1 MLFNIIV
8 GGNLSTDLLRVL
20 DEGLT
25 FVFLDFTFLSFN
37 LFLFLDLTHVVL
49 TFNTSLL
56 SQIYLLLIELSLSGL
71 LKIGGNTLSLF
82 MLKLLTK
89 TSLSL
94 TLLKGTF
101 GSKSV
106 NFSLS
111 IGSLLLKFSEL
122 LDLTFLLILKSLGFK
137 LSFVLLLVLSTL
149 IGDDGLLLVLFLLST
164 FLLLE

>member
-1 MLFNIIV
+1 M
-8 GGNLSTDLLRVL
+8 L

-25 FVFLDFTFLSFN
+25 FVFLDFTFLGFN

-122 LDLTFLLILKSLGFK
+122 LDLTFLLILESLGFK

-149 IGDDGLLLVLFLLST
+149 IGDYGLLLVFFLLST

>member
-8 GGNLSTDLLRVL
+8 GSNLSTDLLRVL

-49 TFNTSLL
+49 TFNTSLF

-89 TSLSL
+89 TSLSF
-94 TLLKGTF
+94 TLLKSTF